1 MVSYTINL
9 SDVEDKSLSYA
20 TTSQQEWIDNAAKER
35 ARIAKE
41 EIIALCIKK
50 ALENSISI
58 PSTEEG
64 IVDLAFSQGWVKTL
78 AQVRDD
84 MQTQFDA
91 QQSTQSE

>member
-20 TTSQQEWIDNAAKER
+20 TVSQQEWIDNAAKER

-41 EIIALCIKK
+41 EIIALCVKK
-50 ALENSISI
+50 ALENSIAI

-84 MQTQFDA
+84 MQAQFDA

>member
-1 MVSYTINL
+1 MASYTVNL
-9 SDVEDKSLSYA
+9 NDMQDKALSYA
-20 TTSQQEWIDNAAKER
+20 TTSQQEWIDNAAFER

-41 EIIALCIKK
+41 EIIALCVKK

-78 AQVRDD
+78 AQVKDE
-84 MQTQFDA
+84 MQVRFDA
-91 QQSTQSE
+91 QQNTNE